1 MVGLPVSL
9 RTLRGGPMKTL
20 ALVSLVLLSCAHSLY
35 AQGYS
40 WEGSLREPLAI
51 PRTYVG
57 LEAQASYAYY
67 PAQLKYVEQALG
79 ITCCTYENGSGFP
92 LGLSLVGERWVTSHL
107 KISAGAGVTV
117 FGATFVAPTA
127 PVPLSNGQI
136 LNTEYVLDGS
146 LTYASGFGSVSVRIG
161 SSHVLATVGARFHG
175 YLGGSLTQRER
186 IVAPDNVEFSGQ
198 QPGTEV
204 VIAQTFLEHATPLV
218 VEPFAQIGYDVA
230 LSYGIVLQPSLMV
243 GLPLMSISTA
253 DQWHMRSVG
262 LGLRLVKGL

>member
-1 MVGLPVSL
+1 MRSAVI
-9 RTLRGGPMKTL
+9 
-20 ALVSLVLLSCAHSLY
+20 ALLIVFSSAHSLR

-51 PRTYVG
+51 PRTYIG

-67 PAQLKYVEQALG
+67 PAQLKYVEQSLG
-79 ITCCTYENGSGFP
+79 ITCCTYEDGSGFP
-92 LGLSLVGERWVTSHL
+92 VGLSLVGERWVTSHL
-107 KISAGAGVTV
+107 KISAGVGLSVV
-117 FGATFVAPTA
+117 GARFVAPTA

-146 LTYASGFGSVSVRIG
+146 LTYASGFGSVSVRLG

-243 GLPLMSISTA
+243 GLPLMSLSTA
-253 DQWHMRSVG
+253 DPWHMRSVG